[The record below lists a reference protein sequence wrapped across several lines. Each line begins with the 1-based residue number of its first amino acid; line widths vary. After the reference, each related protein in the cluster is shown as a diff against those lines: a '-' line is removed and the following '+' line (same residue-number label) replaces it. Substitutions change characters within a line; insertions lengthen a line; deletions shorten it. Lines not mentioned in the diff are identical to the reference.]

1 MKHSLVKRIE
11 SREGLRQLS
20 AMKEIGMG
28 TGEYELVRV
37 LDKKPGQRP
46 LEDGTDK
53 ACPKV

>member
-1 MKHSLVKRIE
+1 MEKLCQALGRGRTGGRPEIP
-11 SREGLRQLS
+11 R
-20 AMKEIGMG
+20 MKEIGMG

-53 ACPKV
+53 A